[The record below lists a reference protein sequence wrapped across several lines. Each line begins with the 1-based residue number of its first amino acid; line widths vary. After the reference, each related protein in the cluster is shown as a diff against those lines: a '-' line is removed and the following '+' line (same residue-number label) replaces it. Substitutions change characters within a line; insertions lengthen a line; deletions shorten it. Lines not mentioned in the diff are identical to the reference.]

1 MNWLLSATSS
11 IMRRKR
17 EKIKKK
23 STVWVAAVSLYL
35 VSATCSQLT
44 SASFFPTSTEE
55 EKYFLFW
62 TLVAYNISYTFFFV
76 WTDRR
81 SCKSLVFYIQ
91 FIRFPHIPTSPP
103 LTERTMYRSTAADHL
118 TADPFFYPLVSL
130 YFFLVFDSSIPFFHF
145 IPFFSFAC
153 TYTMWRSELLPR
165 PGDFNQLGCVRQ
177 KWCSSSVLIFHPSNS
192 QFNLSIPTKAKQ
204 STVREPITTWLL
216 FKSTNSIYLFFVIPK
231 EGFPVAFPS
240 ECHPEG
246 NVLITFKLIVGLDQ
260 EYNKS
265 T

>member
-11 IMRRKR
+11 FMRRKR

-44 SASFFPTSTEE
+44 SASFFS
-55 EKYFLFW
+55 
-62 TLVAYNISYTFFFV
+62 NINGRRKVFPILNTGSLQYLLYVFFV

-118 TADPFFYPLVSL
+118 TADPFFLSFSL
-130 YFFLVFDSSIPFFHF
+130 SLFFSCVRFFH
-145 IPFFSFAC
+145 SFL
-153 TYTMWRSELLPR
+153 S
-165 PGDFNQLGCVRQ
+165 
-177 KWCSSSVLIFHPSNS
+177 FH
-192 QFNLSIPTKAKQ
+192 T
-204 STVREPITTWLL
+204 
-216 FKSTNSIYLFFVIPK
+216 LFFVCMYVYNVKKRTPPSPW
-231 EGFPVAFPS
+231 GF
-240 ECHPEG
+240 
-246 NVLITFKLIVGLDQ
+246 
-260 EYNKS
+260 
-265 T
+265 

>member
-11 IMRRKR
+11 FMRRKR

-118 TADPFFYPLVSL
+118 TADPFFLSFSL
-130 YFFLVFDSSIPFFHF
+130 SLFFSCVRFFH
-145 IPFFSFAC
+145 SFL
-153 TYTMWRSELLPR
+153 S
-165 PGDFNQLGCVRQ
+165 
-177 KWCSSSVLIFHPSNS
+177 FH
-192 QFNLSIPTKAKQ
+192 T
-204 STVREPITTWLL
+204 
-216 FKSTNSIYLFFVIPK
+216 LFFVCMYVYNVKKRTPPSPW
-231 EGFPVAFPS
+231 GF
-240 ECHPEG
+240 
-246 NVLITFKLIVGLDQ
+246 
-260 EYNKS
+260 
-265 T
+265 

>member
-1 MNWLLSATSS
+1 MGCCCLTLFSLGYLLSTNFC
-11 IMRRKR
+11 
-17 EKIKKK
+17 
-23 STVWVAAVSLYL
+23 LF
-35 VSATCSQLT
+35 
-44 SASFFPTSTEE
+44 FFPTSTEE

-216 FKSTNSIYLFFVIPK
+216 FKSTNSIYFIF
-231 EGFPVAFPS
+231 
-240 ECHPEG
+240 CHPKRRISRCISQRMPSGRKCFNNIQVNCWFRSRVQQEH
-246 NVLITFKLIVGLDQ
+246 LD
-260 EYNKS
+260 S
-265 T
+265 TYMESTHRA